1 MRTLVQG
8 RSTTTLSAIPA
19 PIGRRAA
26 AIAVGVLALTLAGCS
41 LLPGDGASGDEVVA
55 DSLAADSIRA
65 DSLAADSAAAA
76 ADSTAADSS
85 AVPSDS
91 TQVAD
96 SAALP
101 DSISGQL
108 LPGEIATVDLLAR
121 LLANQERMTAR
132 LDSMAS
138 MVTTSEAA
146 SDSSSA
152 ADQSSEVLDVAGQQ
166 VRNFGVKIFWS
177 IILVIVFAFLVRT
190 LVWILDTLAER
201 NAQRRLFFKRL
212 VPVLRIVLWVFAAYL
227 IVRVVFQITVQGLLA
242 AAAGIGV
249 AIGFAA
255 QDLLKNLFGGL
266 ILVFDQPFQA
276 GDKISI
282 GGTYGEVVSI
292 GLRSTRIVTPDD
304 NLVTVPN
311 SQVVDQQVAN
321 ANAGELNCQ
330 VVTDLYLPGWADEKT
345 AKTIA
350 FQAAASSKYV
360 YVKKPIVV
368 LVADQFKETF
378 LTRVRVKAYVL
389 DPRLEFLF
397 QSDVTERARAG
408 FREAGLLTPEHM
420 RVGLVELSSVGVSQ
434 LFGSAGSSDT
444 AADDS
449 ESGDEGPSRAGSGAE
464 AVQPSGPTEVGTV
477 VENES
482 VLDSPSGTPE
492 SENG

>member
-1 MRTLVQG
+1 MRTHAQG
-8 RSTTTLSAIPA
+8 RPTGDGSTPTAPAI
-19 PIGRRAA
+19 RRFAT
-26 AIAVGVLALTLAGCS
+26 IATGLLALLIAGCS
-41 LLPGDGASGDEVVA
+41 LLPGDGGSGDAAA
-55 DSLAADSIRA
+55 DSLAADSSAAAASAEGDSSATGVGA
-65 DSLAADSAAAA
+65 DSTVAADSAT
-76 ADSTAADSS
+76 DSASG
-85 AVPSDS
+85 DS

-96 SAALP
+96 TTALP
-101 DSISGQL
+101 DSLTTQS
-108 LPGEIATVDLLAR
+108 LPSEIATVDLLAR
-121 LLANQERMTAR
+121 LLANQERINIR
-132 LDSMAS
+132 LDSLAS
-138 MVTTSEAA
+138 RTTRAVAQRDTSSIAA
-146 SDSSSA
+146 
-152 ADQSSEVLDVAGQQ
+152 QSSEVLDVAGQE

-177 IILVIVFAFLVRT
+177 IMLVVIFAVLVRS
-190 LVWILDTLAER
+190 LVWLLDTLAER

-212 VPVLRIVLWVFAAYL
+212 VPVLRIVLWIFAAYL
-227 IVRVVFQITVQGLLA
+227 VVRVIFQITVQGLLA

-330 VVTDLYLPGWADEKT
+330 VVTDLFLPGWADEKT

-408 FREAGLLTPEHM
+408 FREAGLLRPEHM

-434 LFGSAGSSDT
+434 MFASADSD
-444 AADDS
+444 APP
-449 ESGDEGPSRAGSGAE
+449 GDTEGAE
-464 AVQPSGPTEVGTV
+464 RAAAATEAAEGDPGEEASSVDDDRATAPPSG
-477 VENES
+477 ES
-482 VLDSPSGTPE
+482 NHE
-492 SENG
+492 

>member
-1 MRTLVQG
+1 MLAA
-8 RSTTTLSAIPA
+8 SA
-19 PIGRRAA
+19 
-26 AIAVGVLALTLAGCS
+26 CS
-41 LLPGDGASGDEVVA
+41 LLPGD
-55 DSLAADSIRA
+55 
-65 DSLAADSAAAA
+65 DSAGTDLA
-76 ADSTAADSS
+76 ADSTAVAIASPAVTPGSGPPADSLG
-85 AVPSDS
+85 SDS
-91 TQVAD
+91 AGTEVDPTEVLGDSSQVLD
-96 SAALP
+96 TVSVVDTSSVSSAAGEQLP
-101 DSISGQL
+101 S
-108 LPGEIATVDLLAR
+108 EIATIDLLAQ
-121 LLANQERMTAR
+121 LLANQAQINTR
-132 LDSMAS
+132 LDSLATGARPAQRDTSSIAS
-138 MVTTSEAA
+138 
-146 SDSSSA
+146 
-152 ADQSSEVLDVAGQQ
+152 QSSEVLDVAGQQ
-166 VRNFGVKIFWS
+166 VRNFGVKVFWS
-177 IILVIVFAFLVRT
+177 ILLVVVFAFLVRS
-190 LVWILDTLAER
+190 LVWLLDTLAER

-227 IVRVVFQITVQGLLA
+227 IVRVVFQITVQGLVA
-242 AAAGIGV
+242 AAAGLGV

-330 VVTDLYLPGWADEKT
+330 VVTDLFLPGWADERA

-360 YVKKPIVV
+360 YVNKPIVV

-408 FREAGLLTPEHM
+408 FREAGLLRAEHM
-420 RVGLVELSSVGVSQ
+420 RVGLVEHSSVGGSQVSSPATGEEVPEEQ
-434 LFGSAGSSDT
+434 GTERSGSAQPDAARDPESSPETTENDP
-444 AADDS
+444 AADS
-449 ESGDEGPSRAGSGAE
+449 QSGA
-464 AVQPSGPTEVGTV
+464 PS
-477 VENES
+477 
-482 VLDSPSGTPE
+482 
-492 SENG
+492 SE